1 MPTPAGSHPAAS
13 SGDVVETADD
23 AVGLTKPPLLILDRV
38 RAFLDEH
45 GLGSGEVRAH
55 RIGEGGGSNFTFLL
69 ERDEGEFVL
78 RRPPRPPLP
87 PSAHDVVREARLQL
101 ALREAGFGRLPTIV
115 AVGEDESTLGVPFYV
130 MTFLDGHVPTDELP
144 SGLEDE
150 AARRALGDDL
160 VDALVEIHAADVASP
175 GLAAFARPGSY
186 NERQVRRFAQL
197 WEINKTRELPQVDR
211 VGAWLAENVPDPLPE
226 TVVHGDFRLG
236 NTMVSPVAPSRIVAV
251 LDWEMGAIGDP
262 RADVGY
268 LLATYSEPGG
278 PANPLGTS
286 PVTALPGF
294 PSRADLVERYAAR
307 SGREVEPLAWF
318 EALALWK
325 AAVFCEAIYGRFLR
339 GELGA
344 EDERAARFERGVP
357 YLAGAAAEAIA
368 RA

>member
-1 MPTPAGSHPAAS
+1 VLAGDIVQTAA
-13 SGDVVETADD
+13 GAN
-23 AVGLTKPPLLILDRV
+23 GLAKPPLLVLDRV
-38 RAFLDEH
+38 RAFLDEV
-45 GLGSGEVRAH
+45 GLGAGDIRAR

-69 ERDEGEFVL
+69 ERDVGTFVL

-101 ALREAGFGRLPTIV
+101 ALREAGFGRLPAIV
-115 AVGEDESTLGVPFYV
+115 AVCEDESLLGVPFYV
-130 MTFLDGHVPTDELP
+130 MDHLDGVVPTDSAP
-144 SGLEDE
+144 PGLEDE
-150 AARRALGDDL
+150 AARRALGNDL
-160 VDALVEIHAADVASP
+160 VDALVEIHSADVTTP

-197 WEINKTRELPQVDR
+197 WKINKTRELPR
-211 VGAWLAENVPDPLPE
+211 VEEVGELLGRSVPEQLPP

-236 NTMVSPVAPSRIVAV
+236 NTMVARDDPTRIVAV

-278 PANPLGTS
+278 PPNPLGTS
-286 PVTALPGF
+286 PITALPGF
-294 PSRADLVERYAAR
+294 PSRTELVERYVSG
-307 SGREVEPLAWF
+307 SGRDVEPLSWF
-318 EALALWK
+318 EGLALWK
-325 AAVFCEAIYGRFLR
+325 AAVFCEAIYGRYVR

-357 YLAGAAAEAIA
+357 YLAEAAAAA
-368 RA
+368 AGA

>member
-1 MPTPAGSHPAAS
+1 VLAGDIVATTDEAA
-13 SGDVVETADD
+13 
-23 AVGLTKPPLLILDRV
+23 GLRKPPLLVLDRV

-45 GLGSGEVRAH
+45 GLGSGEVRPR

-69 ERDEGEFVL
+69 ERDEGRFVL

-101 ALREAGFGRLPTIV
+101 ALREAGFTRLPTIV
-115 AVGEDESTLGVPFYV
+115 AVGEDESVVGVPFYV
-130 MTFLDGHVPTDELP
+130 MTYLDGHVPTDELP
-144 SGLEDE
+144 PGLESED
-150 AARRALGDDL
+150 ARRRLADDL
-160 VDALVEIHAADVASP
+160 VDALVEIHAADVTTP

-197 WEINKTRELPQVDR
+197 WGINKTRELPAVEE
-211 VGAWLAENVPDPLPE
+211 VGARLGERLPEPLPP

-236 NTMVSPVAPSRIVAV
+236 NMMVAPDEPWRIVAV

-278 PANPLGTS
+278 PPNPLGTS

-294 PSRADLVERYAAR
+294 PTKAELVERYVAR
-307 SGREVEPLAWF
+307 SGRNVEPLHWF

-325 AAVFCEAIYGRFLR
+325 AAVFCEAIYGRFVR

-344 EDERAARFERGVP
+344 EDERAARLEEGVP
-357 YLAGAAAEAIA
+357 LMAEAAARALSEAG
-368 RA
+368 